1 MSSVDPSPFAPKEKG
16 VTKSEAQTDSVLA
29 VVAPVAVIGV
39 SDVFDTP
46 VPPLVCANG
55 TVVVRVV
62 NVPVFGVVFPIGGGE
77 ASKPEKKLVEPIRLT
92 VKPLGADMMT
102 SIYGNMK
109 KKLVVLATAV
119 EV

>member
-1 MSSVDPSPFAPKEKG
+1 MGDRDPDGKLIVLG
-16 VTKSEAQTDSVLA
+16 VTELPVQFARVL
-29 VVAPVAVIGV
+29 VNP
-39 SDVFDTP
+39 DVEVTEIALVFVTP

-62 NVPVFGVVFPIGGGE
+62 NAPVFGVVFPIGGGE